1 MALHGCGCATD
12 SWLNVWVSGVWL
24 TRLISGKK
32 TNSLLKIEITRPNF
46 CRMICVQLSLALHH
60 QVQRAPA
67 LHTRGTETI
76 HLHAAPPSTVQLHPA
91 CWWIFLV
98 NFSSVPGGITVWEG
112 IALITGCSKG
122 LGWYTASTGFIVLW
136 DKRNKSTFF
145 SSILKKQHR

>member
-1 MALHGCGCATD
+1 MAEEAPCF
-12 SWLNVWVSGVWL
+12 
-24 TRLISGKK
+24 
-32 TNSLLKIEITRPNF
+32 LLF
-46 CRMICVQLSLALHH
+46 SLALHH

-145 SSILKKQHR
+145 FLNFKKAAQIVRTPRAQETLECKAANSWERKWNTNWQLRTQEILPK